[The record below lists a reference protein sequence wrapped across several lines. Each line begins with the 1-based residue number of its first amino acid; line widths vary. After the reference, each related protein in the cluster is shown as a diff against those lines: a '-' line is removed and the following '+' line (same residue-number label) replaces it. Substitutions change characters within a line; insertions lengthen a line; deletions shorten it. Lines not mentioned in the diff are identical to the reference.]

1 MNAQF
6 LVSQFELARDQRRLF
21 RVRLTNGEVL
31 RLLVQDWETEVQPD
45 TNVWLSAYPLALG
58 ELTHGS
64 TTAVDFHLSDFETIE
79 LDERIDPNT
88 WCSIYNGNAR
98 ELETTP
104 FDGPRRF

>member
-21 RVRLTNGEVL
+21 RVRLTSGEEL
-31 RLLVQDWETEVQPD
+31 RLLIQDWETEAQPG
-45 TNVWLSAYPLALG
+45 TNIWLSGYPLPLV

-79 LDERIDPNT
+79 LDERIDPDT
-88 WCSIYNGNAR
+88 WHSIYNGNAR

-104 FDGPRRF
+104 FAGTRHF